1 MYQELVEYIVK
12 SLVDDPVAVEVTMFE
27 RGNNL
32 DIDIRV
38 AREDVGRVIGKNGRV
53 VNAIRDIVQVKAT
66 QADKRVS
73 IEVS

>member
-12 SLVDDPVAVEVTMFE
+12 SLVDDPVAVEVAVFE
-27 RGNNL
+27 RGDSL